1 MLYYQVVVYQN
12 LWFYFEMRKLTAFT
26 YLTIISLVFSTFA
39 NAQVKTIVSGVVSN
53 KTDDNKP
60 MSNVNIYSYN
70 TIAEAEDAL
79 RGYFK
84 AKEEAGWFSWPSSF
98 ITYSD
103 QSGYYEVD
111 AYDTGAIIYFPEGL
125 TDPKMVKVNGRMEIN
140 VEFDVAVVLDNS
152 IVTAET
158 GSKPVIDPPE
168 IYGNKVSCGATYP
181 FKERIGKT
189 NARLVI
195 QTYILDGNEVDTLEY
210 RPPIVYDGA
219 QYHDTQLRRMG
230 FNRSLDTL
238 YCIADNLPR
247 LTDSTLFVTWKDT
260 VYLENPNDLLYCKA
274 RIWTED
280 YNMILYED
288 SLKIFNTGRVR
299 RPMKFLEYSFSD
311 YALDPQKFVKKPRRE
326 MRSSP
331 PTNID
336 VNFVVGKA
344 EIDPKDT
351 VSLAS
356 LEKIKQELIDVITT
370 EGSTL
375 KTFHIEGV
383 ASPDGTYAK
392 NVDLSNKRMQL
403 VKSQVESVLPR
414 SVLERTIKTSNS
426 RVASWEEVAD
436 LLWAD
441 SLKTEAE
448 AVRRIAEK
456 YPNSMDSQWSAIR
469 QLPYYK
475 SLISPRLPK
484 LRSVQFEY
492 TNEIYRELT
501 PEEIFDRYTNDK
513 DYRSG
518 RKAFALY
525 EYWHLFN
532 MIKNTEE
539 LEFICR
545 RAIIDSKK
553 AEGRVWPLPANILA
567 TSLIRRGA
575 CDTTVLAPLIDERE
589 KVNRVIR
596 NKNNPKI
603 IDEII
608 NIEEV
613 VANQV
618 IMFLK
623 ADKYMRAME
632 VASILPDEKYEL
644 LKAVTRC
651 LAGYFRDNKSVE
663 GKKMFEI
670 VRNSTPRNKV
680 VMNLAVGNIG
690 LAGIALKDLPQ
701 DDPVTQYLHAQ
712 HLCRKYG
719 SVMDMKNAI
728 IDYDTYESDFEVAE
742 KYLRKC
748 FELDPKFKKIAEA
761 DWDIFEELVKKSL
774 EEPEPVDEFE
784 YSY

>member
-1 MLYYQVVVYQN
+1 MK
-12 LWFYFEMRKLTAFT
+12 KLSIIIQAVIIFLTFT
-26 YLTIISLVFSTFA
+26 ISGQ
-39 NAQVKTIVSGVVSN
+39 AQVKTIVSGVVTN

-60 MSNVNIYSYN
+60 MADVNIYSYN
-70 TIAEAEDAL
+70 TVAEAEDAL
-79 RGYFK
+79 REYFK
-84 AKEEAGWFSWPSSF
+84 AKEEAAWFAWPSSY
-98 ITYSD
+98 ITCTEH
-103 QSGYYEVD
+103 SGYYEVS

-125 TDPKMVKVNGRMEIN
+125 TDPKLVKVNGKMEIN

-158 GSKPVIDPPE
+158 GTKPVIDPPE

-210 RPPIVYDGA
+210 RSPIVYDGL
-219 QYHDTQLRRMG
+219 QYHETQLRRMG
-230 FNRSLDTL
+230 YNPSLDTL
-238 YCIADNLPR
+238 YCIAENYPR
-247 LTDSTLFVTWKDT
+247 LTDSTAFVTWKDT
-260 VYLENPNDLLYCKA
+260 VFLENPNELLYCKA
-274 RIWTED
+274 KIWTED
-280 YNMILYED
+280 YNMVLYED

-311 YALDPQKFVKKPRRE
+311 YSLDPQDYVKKPRRE
-326 MRSSP
+326 IRTSP
-331 PTNID
+331 PTNIE

-351 VSLAS
+351 TSLAS
-356 LEKIKQELIDVITT
+356 LEKIKQELIDVITA

-392 NVDLSNKRMQL
+392 NVDLSNKRMQV
-403 VKSQVESVLPR
+403 VKSQVESVLPK
-414 SVLERTIKTSNS
+414 SVLERTVKTSNS
-426 RVASWEEVAD
+426 RVATWEEVAD

-448 AVRRIAEK
+448 TVRSIAQK
-456 YPNSMDSQWSAIR
+456 YPGNMDSQWNAIR
-469 QLPYYK
+469 KLPYYK
-475 SLISPRLPK
+475 SEISPRLPK

-513 DYRSG
+513 AYRSG

-532 MIKNTEE
+532 MIKDTEE
-539 LEFICR
+539 LELICR
-545 RAIIDSKK
+545 RAIVDSKK

-589 KVNRVIR
+589 KVNRIIR

-651 LAGYFRDNKSVE
+651 LAGYFRDNKSPE

-690 LAGIALKDLPQ
+690 LAGLALKDLPEN
-701 DDPVTQYLHAQ
+701 DPVTHYLSAQ
-712 HLCRKYG
+712 HLCRKYN
-719 SVMDMKNAI
+719 SVMDMRNAI
-728 IDYDTYESDFEVAE
+728 VDYDTYESDFDVAE
-742 KYLRKC
+742 RYLRKC
-748 FELDPKFKKIAEA
+748 FEMDSKFKKIAEA
-761 DWDIFEELVKKSL
+761 DWDIYEELVKKAL
-774 EEPEPVDEFE
+774 EEPQPVDEFE
-784 YSY
+784 YSF